1 MVGGTWKVQ
10 VQGALWQATRRVGSL
25 TQGDLTAISNA
36 AADQVRTEQDKR
48 LALESRLQI
57 VDETHFKE
65 FMFVGELSLDGS
77 LQPIK
82 GALPI
87 AIRARAE
94 HFKGLIVPKQN
105 AREAAVVNKLEVYG
119 MSTLAEVVS
128 FISDKQGSQIMLAV
142 RSAYP

>member
-1 MVGGTWKVQ
+1 MVGGTWK

-65 FMFVGELSLDGS
+65 F
-77 LQPIK
+77 
-82 GALPI
+82 
-87 AIRARAE
+87 
-94 HFKGLIVPKQN
+94 
-105 AREAAVVNKLEVYG
+105 REILKKT
-119 MSTLAEVVS
+119 S
-128 FISDKQGSQIMLAV
+128 
-142 RSAYP
+142 

>member
-1 MVGGTWKVQ
+1 MVGGTWEGQ

-65 FMFVGELSLDGS
+65 FSDAQKISLVCV
-77 LQPIK
+77 
-82 GALPI
+82 I
-87 AIRARAE
+87 AC
-94 HFKGLIVPKQN
+94 QC
-105 AREAAVVNKLEVYG
+105 
-119 MSTLAEVVS
+119 
-128 FISDKQGSQIMLAV
+128 
-142 RSAYP
+142 